1 MQIAQKGM
9 HRMCIR
15 SKRIQST
22 ESIKYSDGTIT
33 DVQLIAGLF
42 NKLDAPV
49 KAKIKEVLARM
60 KAFFNDLLL
69 AIRSFIELLAPL
81 LNLELIFKSLENE
94 RQKIP
99 ELVFISLRDY
109 IVIDKQYSDEY
120 QA

>member
-1 MQIAQKGM
+1 MT
-9 HRMCIR
+9 
-15 SKRIQST
+15 SKSKYIEST
-22 ESIKYSDGTIT
+22 KSLKYSDGTIT
-33 DVQLIAGLF
+33 TESLIGGII

-81 LNLELIFKSLENE
+81 LNLELIFKSLEYE
-94 RQKIP
+94 QQKIS

-109 IVIDKQYSDEY
+109 IVVDKQYSDEY

>member
-1 MQIAQKGM
+1 MTSI
-9 HRMCIR
+9 
-15 SKRIQST
+15 SKYIEST
-22 ESIKYSDGTIT
+22 NSLKYSDGTIT
-33 DVQLIAGLF
+33 TESLIGGIF
-42 NKLDAPV
+42 NKLEAPV
-49 KAKIKEVLARM
+49 RAKIKEVLARM

-69 AIRSFIELLAPL
+69 AIGSFIELLAPL
-81 LNLELIFKSLENE
+81 LNLELIFKSLEDE

>member
-1 MQIAQKGM
+1 
-9 HRMCIR
+9 MCIR
-15 SKRIQST
+15 SAKLQST

-33 DVQLIAGLF
+33 TESLIGGIF
-42 NKLDAPV
+42 NKLEAPV
-49 KAKIKEVLARM
+49 RAKIKEVLSRM

-69 AIRSFIELLAPL
+69 AISSFIELLAPL
-81 LNLELIFKSLENE
+81 LNIELIFKSLEDE